1 MRSPAVLVAL
11 FVCTARASAQQPG
24 TLHIGSA
31 AARPGE
37 MGSGF
42 IEVPA
47 GVDSGTRV
55 PLTIVRGREPGPTL
69 ALIAGTHGDEVAP
82 IIALQRVRREL
93 DPARLGGTVL
103 LVHVANLPSF
113 LRRTVYY
120 SPSGGKNLNRV
131 FPGKRAGTVSE
142 RTAVAIPPASLHL
155 ADYLVDLHARI
166 GNDSLRP
173 ATSSR

>member
-1 MRSPAVLVAL
+1 MRCTSQSPTIVARVASSRNWSSELMRSPAVLVAV

-69 ALIAGTHGDEVAP
+69 ALIAGTHGDEVS
-82 IIALQRVRREL
+82 
-93 DPARLGGTVL
+93 D
-103 LVHVANLPSF
+103 H
-113 LRRTVYY
+113 
-120 SPSGGKNLNRV
+120 
-131 FPGKRAGTVSE
+131 RA
-142 RTAVAIPPASLHL
+142 
-155 ADYLVDLHARI
+155 
-166 GNDSLRP
+166 
-173 ATSSR
+173 ATR